1 MDSKKSTEAAEKE
14 KAEPKKVS
22 KSAENKS
29 SSKEKAKKTDNDK
42 STSVT
47 AAAAAP
53 VKPYFAGIDIVKIL
67 AVFLVVSVHF
77 FLYNGFYY
85 EPLNTTSA
93 YGPIAFRWLAYICV
107 PLFMISTGYLMKNKT
122 FSGKYYLGLIK
133 IIVIYIFIS
142 ILCIKFKEHHFHEE
156 FDAWKTLRG
165 YIDTYT
171 NAQYGWYINYYIA
184 IFLMIPF
191 LNLAFNGCK
200 TKGQKFALV
209 ATFTLLT
216 IVARSFFLGFDR
228 DDQIRALPDYLNGA
242 WPIAYYYAGAFIRD
256 CPPKRCFRNKA
267 IIFGVLC
274 LATWFIT
281 YSTYIQTQKDAIN
294 DYHFVSWHFNDYG
307 TYPVFAMA
315 VCVFLLLFDIT
326 TTNKGVK
333 FVLRQ
338 LSGITLSLY
347 MISYIFDNMFYGGWQ
362 MNETS
367 VRHQGFC
374 EKYLTVGER
383 LAHWYEIIPKV
394 FFCSL
399 ICAIIIHKLYDGA
412 AYLVKQGIEA
422 IKAEKAARDE

>member
-1 MDSKKSTEAAEKE
+1 MDSKKNTETSEKE
-14 KAEPKKVS
+14 KAEAKVS
-22 KSAENKS
+22 KAAAEKS
-29 SSKEKAKKTDNDK
+29 SKGKTKKTEQ
-42 STSVT
+42 
-47 AAAAAP
+47 AAGAAVAAAP
-53 VKPYFAGIDIVKIL
+53 IKPYFAGIDIVKIL

-85 EPLNTTSA
+85 EPLTNSSA
-93 YGPIAFRWLAYICV
+93 LGPIAFRWLAYICV
-107 PLFMISTGYLMKNKT
+107 PLFMITTGYLMKNKT

-156 FDAWKTLRG
+156 FDAWKILKG

-171 NAQYGWYINYYIA
+171 NAQYGWYINYYIS
-184 IFLMIPF
+184 IFLCIPF
-191 LNLAFNGCK
+191 LNLAINGCK
-200 TKGQKFALV
+200 NNLQKFVLV
-209 ATFTLLT
+209 ATITLLT
-216 IVARSFFLGFDR
+216 IFARSFYLGFDR
-228 DDQIRALPDYLNGA
+228 DDQIRALPDQLNGA
-242 WPIAYYYAGAFIRD
+242 WYFAYYFTGAFIRD
-256 CPPKRCFRNKA
+256 CPPKRCVRNKL
-267 IIFGVLC
+267 IIFAVLC
-274 LATWFIT
+274 LSTWFIT
-281 YSTYIQTQKDAIN
+281 YSTYKQSLADEIGDH
-294 DYHFVSWHFNDYG
+294 HFLSWHFNDYG
-307 TYPVFAMA
+307 TYPVYIMA
-315 VCVFLLLFDIT
+315 TCVFLLLFDIT

-338 LSGITLSLY
+338 ISGVTLSLY

-383 LAHWYEIIPKV
+383 LEHWYEIIPKV

-422 IKAEKAARDE
+422 IKAEKAAREE